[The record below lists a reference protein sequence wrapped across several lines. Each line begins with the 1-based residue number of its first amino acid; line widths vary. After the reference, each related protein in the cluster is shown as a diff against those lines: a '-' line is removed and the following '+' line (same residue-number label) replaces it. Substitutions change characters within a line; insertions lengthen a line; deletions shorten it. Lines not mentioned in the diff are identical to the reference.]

1 MRTSSLLL
9 AVAVLVLVISM
20 LCVRFLPS
28 EQDFMTSNSTWNGI
42 NKFSDEFG
50 AVTIDSLKGLPDS
63 PTEAVLVLIPYIE
76 LSTDDLIAV
85 ARFVGDGGTL
95 LLMDDYGYGNGVL
108 SYLGVSA
115 RFIGQ
120 PLFDPLFSF
129 KNLRLPRI
137 TDFTPEVRNAGVEV
151 IVLNHATAL
160 TNVPESRAIAWSSIS
175 SFLDANESETL
186 ELGESTGPFPVAAR
200 FPSGNGEVVVVAD
213 PSIVINSI
221 VGRDDNYAFVRYL
234 TGGNGQPKSI
244 SFATSHL
251 PKTPLDSSKT
261 RLDRLQQVLAS
272 PGGLLG
278 ITVVVFIAVSRYGL
292 KKGGIIGRY
301 QEVLRPL
308 REDRR

>member
-1 MRTSSLLL
+1 LL

-28 EQDFMTSNSTWNGI
+28 DQDFMVSNSMWNGI
-42 NKFSDEFG
+42 REFSDEFG
-50 AVTIDSLKGLPDS
+50 AVTIDSLSALPES
-63 PTEAVLVLIPYIE
+63 PAQAVLVLIPYIE
-76 LSTDDLIAV
+76 LGTDDLAAV
-85 ARFVGDGGTL
+85 ARFVGAGGTL

-108 SYLGVSA
+108 SHLGIGA
-115 RFIGQ
+115 RFSGH

-137 TDFTPEVRNAGVEV
+137 IDLTPEVRDAGVNIV
-151 IVLNHATAL
+151 VLNHATAL
-160 TNVPESRAIAWSSIS
+160 TDVPETAAIARSSIA

-186 ELGESTGPFPVAAR
+186 DQGESTGPFPVAAR
-200 FPSGNGEVVVVAD
+200 FPSGDGEVIVVAD

-234 TGGNGQPKSI
+234 MGGDGQPESI

-251 PKTPLDSSKT
+251 PKTPLDSSKI
-261 RLDRLQQVLAS
+261 RLDTLQRVLAG

-278 ITVVVFIAVSRYGL
+278 IAAVVFIAVSRYAL
-292 KKGGIIGRY
+292 KKGANVG
-301 QEVLRPL
+301 QHEQVLRPL
-308 REDRR
+308 REGRG